1 MMGQMPQQQQQA
13 YATAAGGGVQ
23 PMQQDHQVPYIQP
36 RVGRLPADRPIMKLS
51 VSLIETYKQI
61 NHVSIVITICI
72 VWKERARAR
81 DIEERDGVCRHRR
94 RSIIV
99 VSSVCFC

>member
-1 MMGQMPQQQQQA
+1 MMGQMSQQQQQA
-13 YATAAGGGVQ
+13 YAAAVGGGVQ

-72 VWKERARAR
+72 VWKERASAR
-81 DIEERDGVCRHRR
+81 DIREGWRCRHRR

-99 VSSVCFC
+99 VSSV